1 MLKDFTL
8 VSSSKNQNLY
18 IYDSIQFDLVLK
30 SITLKV
36 VDISFSIVI
45 ENATSVNIDQFIIQ
59 DSKIVN
65 SSGIIQCFGSL

>member
-1 MLKDFTL
+1 M

-18 IYDSIQFDLVLK
+18 IYDSIKFDLVLK

-65 SSGIIQCFGSL
+65 SSGIIQCYGSL